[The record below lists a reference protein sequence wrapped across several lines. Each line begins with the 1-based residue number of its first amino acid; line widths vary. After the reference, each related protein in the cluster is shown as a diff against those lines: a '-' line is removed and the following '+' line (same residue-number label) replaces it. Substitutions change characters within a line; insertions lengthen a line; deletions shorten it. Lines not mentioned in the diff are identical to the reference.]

1 MGSGVRWV
9 GMVEGRGGGRTRSWA
24 EGEEGWSMQ
33 RRAIPSAIFVV
44 VVVDAKLD
52 VWDTELEAV
61 QRRCGIAEL
70 ELQPIT
76 SVS

>member
-1 MGSGVRWV
+1 
-9 GMVEGRGGGRTRSWA
+9 MVEGRGGGRTRSWA

-61 QRRCGIAEL
+61 QRRCGL
-70 ELQPIT
+70 LSWSFSRGT

>member
-1 MGSGVRWV
+1 
-9 GMVEGRGGGRTRSWA
+9 
-24 EGEEGWSMQ
+24 MQ

-61 QRRCGIAEL
+61 QRRCGL
-70 ELQPIT
+70 LSWSFSRGT